1 MGASPKYCL
10 LNTQSVRAEVS
21 KPGNN
26 DEASL
31 AFLEAGGK
39 DSDYIECPNSSPE
52 WLAALADFSVLQI
65 ADWPTAAAAGSA
77 EQLAASRATAPVP
90 GARQQAG
97 PGFICSYFNS
107 CLRPFCLG

>member
-1 MGASPKYCL
+1 M
-10 LNTQSVRAEVS
+10 
-21 KPGNN
+21 
-26 DEASL
+26 EARHAL
-31 AFLEAGGK
+31 QGAGGEEHRC
-39 DSDYIECPNSSPE
+39 IECPNGRPE